1 MAFPK
6 VGNKAPAFS
15 LKDQNGDTVKLAD
28 FKGKKNVLLYFYPK
42 AKTPGCTVQACGIR
56 DTYAEFGKRNTVVLG
71 VSPDPVTKLKK
82 FEENPKKEEAA
93 LNFTLLSDEDH
104 AVADKYGAWGP
115 KKFMGKEFDGILR
128 TSFIIDKDGV
138 LRQVLDKFKTKDHHE
153 VALAALDELGLN

>member
-6 VGNKAPAFS
+6 VGNKAPVFS
-15 LKDQNGDTVKLAD
+15 LQDQNGDTVKLAD
-28 FKGKKNVLLYFYPK
+28 FKGKKHVLLYFYPK
-42 AKTPGCTVQACGIR
+42 AKTPGCTVQACGLR
-56 DTYAEFGKRNTVVLG
+56 DTRAEFDKRNTVVLG
-71 VSPDPVTKLKK
+71 VSPDPVAKLKK

-104 AVADKYGAWGP
+104 AAADKYGAWGP

-153 VALAALDELGLN
+153 VALAALDELGLS

>member
-1 MAFPK
+1 MA
-6 VGNKAPAFS
+6 
-15 LKDQNGDTVKLAD
+15 
-28 FKGKKNVLLYFYPK
+28 
-42 AKTPGCTVQACGIR
+42 
-56 DTYAEFGKRNTVVLG
+56 
-71 VSPDPVTKLKK
+71 KLKK

>member
-1 MAFPK
+1 MCIRD
-6 VGNKAPAFS
+6 S
-15 LKDQNGDTVKLAD
+15 QNGDTVKLAD

-71 VSPDPVTKLKK
+71 VSPDPVAKLKK